1 MPLKQPYCLHTYV
14 CNLPDQLTSYDGESI
29 TYDASGNPTNYLG
42 ATLVWEGQRL
52 KSYTPK
58 AASSGRSNSYVYS
71 YDENGI
77 RTRKTIGSTVTD
89 YYYNGTLLMGTVKT
103 TTNSNGSTTTSKL
116 RFSYDADGKVV
127 AVNYNGNYYYY
138 LRNAQSDIVK
148 LIDKTGAT
156 VVEYTYDSW
165 GKLLSTSGSL
175 ASTLGKNNPFRYRGY
190 VYDEETGFYYLQSRY
205 YNPEV
210 GRFISSD
217 VLLSTGQ
224 GVLGHNAYAYCLNN
238 PVNMSDNC
246 GSYAEAIKPLD
257 GAGGG
262 SLGIGIGIGSLI
274 LTIISAITN
283 ITTSKPKVKTEKE
296 QAYFTTNPMDFNP
309 VGLTRTMYP
318 GTKNGAIIKWC
329 DPTNGATV
337 FEWNEDLKHGSHYH
351 VFMPNLNGLHDGTH
365 YYPGQRVPEP
375 WNSLYF

>member
-1 MPLKQPYCLHTYV
+1 
-14 CNLPDQLTSYDGESI
+14 
-29 TYDASGNPTNYLG
+29 
-42 ATLVWEGQRL
+42 
-52 KSYTPK
+52 
-58 AASSGRSNSYVYS
+58 
-71 YDENGI
+71 
-77 RTRKTIGSTVTD
+77 
-89 YYYNGTLLMGTVKT
+89 
-103 TTNSNGSTTTSKL
+103 
-116 RFSYDADGKVV
+116 KVV

-156 VVEYTYDSW
+156 VVEYRYDSW

-274 LTIISAITN
+274 LAIISAITN